1 MKKIFTLII
10 AAGLAMT
17 ASAQTQY
24 GIYADITTE
33 PGSFMSVD
41 LGNDNWGYG
50 VKGTGVTFTY
60 GKDTKYVP
68 TLVSTLG
75 CNPENDF
82 NSGAFIADVYSI
94 KGNLSSTWSISLG
107 QELLFATGFK
117 NGTDETAAGFVKSDD
132 DAASRWP
139 EEVDGA
145 KVDYGA
151 KDLAA
156 IAPDYWAGFSL
167 DVPAGQTLTVNKISA
182 AIGGGN
188 NFAWSIQV
196 YNEAGERVYD
206 SKTGFIQSGNST
218 DEKKQGNHIGYS
230 ADITSTEVSE
240 PYGGTNFRSTA
251 SGLGEGY
258 FDGLIGEAALPL
270 TAAKIAAI
278 TPKAGWDP
286 TSGKTPASRFEKLP
300 EGGLKL
306 TGKNTVRL
314 YFGGVKNSR
323 LFGIEHF
330 YVEGVAA
337 TTGISSITAAKT
349 TDAPCYNLAGQA
361 VGKDYKGVV
370 IKGGKKVM
378 Q

>member
-10 AAGLAMT
+10 AATTALS

-24 GIYADITTE
+24 GIYADVSTE
-33 PGSFMSVD
+33 PGSFQAVD
-41 LGNDNWGYG
+41 LGDDTWGYG

-60 GKDTKYVP
+60 GAAAKYVP
-68 TLVSTLG
+68 TLVSMLG
-75 CNPENDF
+75 CNPDNDF

-107 QELLFATGFK
+107 QELLFATGYQ
-117 NGTDETAAGFVKSDD
+117 NGTDKEAAGFVDSDH
-132 DAASRWP
+132 DASSRWP

-167 DVPAGQTLTVNKISA
+167 DIPAGQALNVSKISA

-196 YNEAGERVYD
+196 YNEAGERLYD

-218 DEKKQGNHIGYS
+218 TESKQGNHIGYS
-230 ADITSTEVSE
+230 ADITATEVSE
-240 PYGGTNFRSTA
+240 PLGGTNFRSSA

-258 FDGLIGEAALPL
+258 FDGLIGDAALPL
-270 TAAKIAAI
+270 TAAKIATI
-278 TPKAGWDP
+278 TTKAGWDP
-286 TSGKTPASRFEKLP
+286 TSGKTPASRFQTLP

-306 TGKNTVRL
+306 TGNNTVRI

-323 LFGIEHF
+323 LFGIQHF
-330 YVEGVAA
+330 YVEGEAV
-337 TTGISSITAAKT
+337 TDGISSVTAAP
-349 TDAPCYNLAGQA
+349 AAAARAYNLAGQA
-361 VGKDYKGVV
+361 VGSDYKGVV
-370 IKGGKKVM
+370 IKGGKKVV